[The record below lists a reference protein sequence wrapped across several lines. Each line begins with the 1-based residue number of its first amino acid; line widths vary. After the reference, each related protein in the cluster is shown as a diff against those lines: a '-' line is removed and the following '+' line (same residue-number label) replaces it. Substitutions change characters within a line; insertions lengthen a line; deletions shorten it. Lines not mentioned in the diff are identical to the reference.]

1 MLSPAT
7 DAVAGHRPEGST
19 MPTKITLI
27 LDNPA
32 DAESFE
38 AGYPALAD
46 RARALPGLR
55 RMESGKVFPKEDGT
69 ATPAH
74 RTLDLY
80 FDDYA
85 AASRAV
91 ATVEAGEFFQQLG
104 GMKATFTGLFL
115 DVEEK

>member
-1 MLSPAT
+1 MA
-7 DAVAGHRPEGST
+7 
-19 MPTKITLI
+19 TKITLI

-32 DAESFE
+32 DPGIFE
-38 AGYPALAD
+38 AEYPALLE
-46 RARALPGLR
+46 RAAALPGLR
-55 RMESGKVFPKEDGT
+55 RLESAKVFPKEDGT

-85 AASRAV
+85 AASHAV
-91 ATVEAGEFFQQLG
+91 TTAEAGALFGQLG
-104 GMKATFTGLFL
+104 AMNATFTGLFL